1 MTEPLRIRTILVP
14 MDFSATAERALR
26 TARDLALQAGPTHV
40 ILAHATYLPPEI
52 EAMAPN
58 VALTQAENESA
69 RSLERQLI
77 ELQDAG
83 ISSEFTAV
91 RARPERMILEL
102 ARDKDVDLIVMGT
115 HGFSGL
121 AHVALGSIAERVVRQ
136 APCPVLTVKA
146 EAA

>member
-1 MTEPLRIRTILVP
+1 MTEPLRLRTILVP
-14 MDFSATAERALR
+14 MDFSTTAERALQ
-26 TARDLALQAGPTHV
+26 TARDLALQAGPAHV
-40 ILAHATYLPPEI
+40 ILAHATYVPPEL
-52 EAMAPN
+52 EAIAPS
-58 VALTQAENESA
+58 VALTHVENESS

-83 ISSEFTAV
+83 ISSEFTSM

-102 ARDKDVDLIVMGT
+102 ARDKEVDLIVMGT

-136 APCPVLTVKA
+136 APCPVLTVRE

>member
-1 MTEPLRIRTILVP
+1 MTEPLRLRTILVP
-14 MDFSATAERALR
+14 MDFSTTAERAHQ
-26 TARDLALQAGPTHV
+26 TARDLALQAGPAHV
-40 ILAHATYLPPEI
+40 ILAHATYVPPEL
-52 EAMAPN
+52 EAIAPS
-58 VALTQAENESA
+58 VALTHVENESS

-83 ISSEFTAV
+83 ISSEFTSM

-102 ARDKDVDLIVMGT
+102 ARAKEVDLIVMGT

-136 APCPVLTVKA
+136 APCPVLTVKE